1 MIMEQKEL
9 VNQLRTDGAMKGL
22 CQLYQLILKGSRDIE
37 ALVKLFIKGIDFCVK
52 NDYPTLEFMRQN
64 FKGKSEPYGGFVD
77 DEVVVDNLPNAVL
90 NGECKGKLKYTGY
103 SVSRLILRH
112 TSKAAVNVEDHAY
125 LTIDVFDNSHL
136 YLAVAGTN
144 AEVSVN
150 VYGDAQV
157 DCDGSGIK
165 VVNKNKNTY

>member
-1 MIMEQKEL
+1 MEQKEL
-9 VNQLRTDGAMKGL
+9 VNQLKADGTEKGL
-22 CQLYQLILKGSRDIE
+22 CQLYQLKLRGCKDVE
-37 ALVKLFIKGIDFCVK
+37 ALVKLFIKGIDFCV
-52 NDYPTLEFMRQN
+52 NNNYPTLEFMRQN
-64 FKGKSEPYGGFVD
+64 FKGKAEAYGGYVD
-77 DEVVVDNLPNAVL
+77 DEVNEVNQPNAVL

-125 LTIDVFDNSHL
+125 LTIDAFDNTHL
-136 YLAVAGTN
+136 YLAVAGSN
-144 AEVSVN
+144 AEGIVN

-165 VVNKNKNTY
+165 VVNKHKNNY